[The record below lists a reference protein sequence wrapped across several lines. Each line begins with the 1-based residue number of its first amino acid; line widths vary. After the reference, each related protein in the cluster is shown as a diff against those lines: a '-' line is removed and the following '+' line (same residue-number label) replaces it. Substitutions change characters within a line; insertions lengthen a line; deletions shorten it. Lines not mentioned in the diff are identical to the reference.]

1 MGLFK
6 RMSNLLSANLHEMLE
21 HCEDPEKMLKQV
33 IRNMEAALGWQMD
46 GAARAV
52 AHERLLGRQLA
63 EHRREVER
71 AQRSAVAAVQ
81 RHDDNS
87 ARRALQRKAEHE
99 RLAQALAEQVTSAGE
114 LSARLRNQVADMRV
128 KLGDARRKLL
138 QITARSRATAAR
150 RTFASGLQNL
160 GDGTLL
166 AEFDHTLVRVE
177 QSEAETD
184 ALLEML
190 GEVDCASCSD
200 SEIEAE
206 LQALKEQAHHVA
218 D

>member
-6 RMSNLLSANLHEMLE
+6 RMSNLLSANIHEMLE

-63 EHRREVER
+63 DHRREVER
-71 AQRSAVAAVQ
+71 LQRAATAAVQ
-81 RHDDNS
+81 RQDDHA
-87 ARRALQRKAEHE
+87 ARRVLHKKAEHE
-99 RLAQALAEQVTSAGE
+99 RQVQALAEQVTAAGE

-128 KLGDARRKLL
+128 KLADARRKLL
-138 QITARSRATAAR
+138 EVTARSRATAAR
-150 RTFASGLQNL
+150 RTFASSVQSA

-166 AEFDHTLVRVE
+166 AEFDHTLARVE
-177 QSEAETD
+177 QHEAETD

-190 GEVDCASCSD
+190 GETEPACCPD
-200 SEIEAE
+200 SEIESE
-206 LQALKEQAHHVA
+206 LQALKKL
-218 D
+218 

>member
-52 AHERLLGRQLA
+52 AHERLLGRQLQD
-63 EHRREVER
+63 HRREIER
-71 AQRSAVAAVQ
+71 SQRAATVAVQ
-81 RHDDNS
+81 RQDDTA
-87 ARRALQRKAEHE
+87 ARRSLRRKLEHE
-99 RLAQALAEQVTSAGE
+99 RLVESLEDQVSAAEE
-114 LSARLRNQVADMRV
+114 LSNRLRTQVADMRV
-128 KLGDARRKLL
+128 KLADARRKLL
-138 QITARSRATAAR
+138 EITARSRATAAR
-150 RTFASGLQNL
+150 RTFASGMQNA
-160 GDGTLL
+160 GDGTFLV
-166 AEFDHTLVRVE
+166 EFDQTLLRVE
-177 QSEAETD
+177 QNEAETD

-190 GEVDCASCSD
+190 GGTQAESCSD

-206 LQALKEQAHHVA
+206 LQALKNL
-218 D
+218 